1 MFNEQYNGD
10 NKTDYSSELKEIKKP
25 YEVIIYLSYNTIHT
39 ATSGSGWQHV
49 KDGDEI
55 VPAVYEAM
63 NGYYFPTDYTVD
75 SVNGISVTRDSY
87 TQITVSGTPT
97 GDLAITLP
105 PPTQKEKEETPTA
118 TFTAT
123 GADTGMLTDV
133 SVGMQY
139 SVEEDVWYNITE
151 VPMNIT
157 DVTAEYGVEVRMP
170 STDTNTK
177 LDSDIQVISV
187 TKAAT
192 PTLEATQPETI
203 NDKGVIPTTA
213 AHEFS
218 TDGTTWESC
227 DGPLTDLDAG
237 VYYVR
242 VKATGT
248 ALASDAQEIAI
259 AVGKCV
265 VTFVNEDGT
274 VLQKSEYSCGE
285 TPVFGGATPTKD
297 SDGNVTLV
305 FVGWSPKIV
314 SATEDA
320 TYTAMFGI
328 PTSQK
333 CRICGETLYV
343 DPDETTETHHHLY
356 CYNED
361 CSAYGVLAAEVKHSG
376 GVATCTHKAVCEV
389 CGVEYGNV
397 DRRNHDWDEGVITL
411 EPTCTESGFMILT
424 CKYDNSHTLLKILTP
439 TGHVEGEPV
448 IENAVAAT
456 CTAEGGYDV
465 VIYCSVCGEEISRVR
480 VTQDALGHDYGE
492 WAVTKP
498 ATCTEA
504 GIETRVCSRCG
515 EEETRT
521 IPALGH
527 DYGEWVVTKPA
538 TCTEAGVETR
548 VCSHDSGHKETH
560 AIAAL
565 GHDFGEWVVTVE
577 PTETSEG
584 VETRSCSRC
593 GETETRSIPPLG
605 HTHDMTYH
613 EAVAPT
619 KTEDGSKAYYVCES
633 CGKWFED
640 ADGAIEITDHDS
652 VVIPALG
659 ETEPVVYGFK
669 TTPET
674 KWQKGSGNDYVLTS
688 LADFS
693 KFVGVKVDGEFIDA
707 SHFTAEESSTKVAF
721 KADYLETLSDG
732 EHTLTIVSE
741 DGEATVKINIDPAP
755 SEPDDTPEERKS
767 SPVIPIIII
776 AIVIA
781 AAATAAVVI
790 IVKKKKKA

>member
-1 MFNEQYNGD
+1 
-10 NKTDYSSELKEIKKP
+10 
-25 YEVIIYLSYNTIHT
+25 
-39 ATSGSGWQHV
+39 
-49 KDGDEI
+49 
-55 VPAVYEAM
+55 
-63 NGYYFPTDYTVD
+63 
-75 SVNGISVTRDSY
+75 
-87 TQITVSGTPT
+87 
-97 GDLAITLP
+97 
-105 PPTQKEKEETPTA
+105 
-118 TFTAT
+118 
-123 GADTGMLTDV
+123 
-133 SVGMQY
+133 
-139 SVEEDVWYNITE
+139 
-151 VPMNIT
+151 
-157 DVTAEYGVEVRMP
+157 
-170 STDTNTK
+170 
-177 LDSDIQVISV
+177 
-187 TKAAT
+187 
-192 PTLEATQPETI
+192 
-203 NDKGVIPTTA
+203 
-213 AHEFS
+213 
-218 TDGTTWESC
+218 
-227 DGPLTDLDAG
+227 
-237 VYYVR
+237 
-242 VKATGT
+242 
-248 ALASDAQEIAI
+248 
-259 AVGKCV
+259 
-265 VTFVNEDGT
+265 
-274 VLQKSEYSCGE
+274 
-285 TPVFGGATPTKD
+285 
-297 SDGNVTLV
+297 
-305 FVGWSPKIV
+305 
-314 SATEDA
+314 
-320 TYTAMFGI
+320 
-328 PTSQK
+328 
-333 CRICGETLYV
+333 
-343 DPDETTETHHHLY
+343 
-356 CYNED
+356 
-361 CSAYGVLAAEVKHSG
+361 
-376 GVATCTHKAVCEV
+376 
-389 CGVEYGNV
+389 
-397 DRRNHDWDEGVITL
+397 
-411 EPTCTESGFMILT
+411 TCTESGFMILT